1 MVLVLNE
8 RFTVMKKHSQIAAM
22 RSVRKFTVFVGK
34 VQGPPKGARGYDR
47 KREKRSWSRD
57 DG

>member
-1 MVLVLNE
+1 
-8 RFTVMKKHSQIAAM
+8 MKKFNQLTAIK
-22 RSVRKFTVFVGK
+22 SVRKFTVFVGK

-47 KREKRSWSRD
+47 KKEKRAWNRD